1 MPWSQ
6 LTVSSNG
13 NAQEFMNNAANMN
26 ARYANFMA
34 LMVDY

>member
-6 LTVSSNG
+6 LTVPSSG

-26 ARYANFMA
+26 TRYANFMA
-34 LMVDY
+34 LMEGY